1 MARKYIEKNYERP
14 FFDKLLRNFLS
25 ITLPNVRYFKV
36 ASFFVKIGKPFSFL
50 FPKKIKNMIGLMPT
64 SFPKKLLKNQEI
76 YRAKGKKIA
85 RVALLTGCVQK
96 EISPQINESTIRLLN
111 RHGVEVVVMK
121 KILVTRKLLKD
132 CEDKAIKTFEAKLNT
147 NDELYSQSKLIELS
161 QGCDAVLTSLTDKMD
176 EETINKLPETVK
188 VISNFAVGFGNI
200 DLEAAKKRGI
210 AVTNTPEVLSDA
222 TAEIGILLILGACRR
237 AAEGIEAAK
246 ESNWKWSADYLIG
259 KQLTGSRLGILGMGR
274 IGQKIAKIAKSLGM
288 IIHYHNRSKLSD
300 DKEQGAIYHDSL
312 KSLFSVSDV
321 LSICCPATK
330 ETVNLIN
337 KETVEYF
344 PKGAVI
350 TNVARGDIVD
360 DDALIDALNRRK
372 IYAAGLDVYK
382 GEPNLNPGYLKI
394 KTAFI
399 LPHLGSATKDTRT
412 AMANLAIDNI
422 DEFFNTGNCKN
433 KVN

>member
-1 MARKYIEKNYERP
+1 
-14 FFDKLLRNFLS
+14 
-25 ITLPNVRYFKV
+25 
-36 ASFFVKIGKPFSFL
+36 
-50 FPKKIKNMIGLMPT
+50 
-64 SFPKKLLKNQEI
+64 
-76 YRAKGKKIA
+76 
-85 RVALLTGCVQK
+85 
-96 EISPQINESTIRLLN
+96 
-111 RHGVEVVVMK
+111 MK
-121 KILVTRKLLKD
+121 KILITRKLLKAS
-132 CEDKAIKTFEAKLNT
+132 EEKAAELFETKFNN

-176 EETINKLPETVK
+176 AETINKLPDTVK

-210 AVTNTPEVLSDA
+210 AVTNTPEVLTDA

-237 AAEGIEAAK
+237 VSEGIEAAR
-246 ESNWKWSADYLIG
+246 ESSWKWSADYLIG

-288 IIHYHNRSKLSD
+288 IIHYHNRSKLSE

-344 PKGAVI
+344 PTGAVI

-360 DDALIDALNRRK
+360 DEALIDALHRRK

-394 KTAFI
+394 KSVFI
-399 LPHLGSATKDTRT
+399 LPHLGSATKHTRT

-422 DEFFNTGNCKN
+422 DEFFRTGNCTN

>member
-1 MARKYIEKNYERP
+1 
-14 FFDKLLRNFLS
+14 
-25 ITLPNVRYFKV
+25 
-36 ASFFVKIGKPFSFL
+36 
-50 FPKKIKNMIGLMPT
+50 
-64 SFPKKLLKNQEI
+64 
-76 YRAKGKKIA
+76 
-85 RVALLTGCVQK
+85 
-96 EISPQINESTIRLLN
+96 
-111 RHGVEVVVMK
+111 MK
-121 KILVTRKLLKD
+121 KILITRKLLKAS
-132 CEDKAIKTFEAKLNT
+132 EEKAAELFETKFNS

-176 EETINKLPETVK
+176 ADTINKLPDTVK

-210 AVTNTPEVLSDA
+210 AVTNTPEVLTDA

-237 AAEGIEAAK
+237 VSEGIEAAR
-246 ESNWKWSADYLIG
+246 ESSWKWSADYLIG

-288 IIHYHNRSKLSD
+288 IIHYHNRSKLSE

-344 PKGAVI
+344 PTGAVI

-360 DDALIDALNRRK
+360 DEALIDALHRRK

-382 GEPNLNPGYLKI
+382 GEPNLHPGYLKI
-394 KTAFI
+394 KSVFI
-399 LPHLGSATKDTRT
+399 LPHLGSATKHTRT

-422 DEFFNTGNCKN
+422 DEFFKTGDCTN